1 MKKFKLVCALAAFL
15 FGSLVSGYSQAASA
29 KIIIVAAVLVAVVA
43 YVTDWPTSFWI
54 TILSTLA
61 FIIVEVSQG
70 KWRRLSSM
78 VELKQS

>member
-1 MKKFKLVCALAAFL
+1 MKKLKLVCALAAFL
-15 FGSLVSGYSQAASA
+15 FNSLVSGDSQAASA
-29 KIIIVAAVLVAVVA
+29 KIIIVAAALLVVLA

-54 TILSTLA
+54 TALSMLA
-61 FIIVEVSQG
+61 FIIVEVSPG